1 MKILLAVFWGLLLAG
16 CASSTP
22 EGTALSDG
30 SISYT
35 VTCERDWSSCYTSA
49 RKVCGNNNF
58 EELDRMSDAMMT
70 SAGKLAD
77 RSIQDGGRENKV
89 YTETPREDVVRRV
102 LTFRCGSD

>member
-1 MKILLAVFWGLLLAG
+1 
-16 CASSTP
+16 
-22 EGTALSDG
+22 
-30 SISYT
+30 
-35 VTCERDWSSCYTSA
+35 
-49 RKVCGNNNF
+49 
-58 EELDRMSDAMMT
+58 MSDAMMT